1 MAKVYAAI
9 GYANLVETS
18 PGVWEEKIEE
28 RKYPG
33 ELNRNTRRLESSGN
47 LNDNVNV
54 ANELSIIAD
63 PFAVNNFHSMRYAE
77 LMGAK
82 WKVTSVDAS
91 RHPRLVLSLGGLYNG
106 QQT

>member
-9 GYANLVETS
+9 GYASMVES
-18 PGVWEEKIEE
+18 APGVHEEKIVEH
-28 RKYPG
+28 KYPG
-33 ELNRNTRRLESSGN
+33 ELTRNTRRLESSGN

-63 PFAVNNFHSMRYAE
+63 PFAVNNFHSMRYVE
-77 LMGAK
+77 LWGAK

-91 RHPRLVLSLGGLYNG
+91 RHPRLVLSLGGVYTDG
-106 QQT
+106 

>member
-1 MAKVYAAI
+1 MAKVYVTI
-9 GYANLVETS
+9 GYAKHVETT
-18 PGVWEEKIEE
+18 PGVYEEEFEE

-33 ELNRNTRRLESSGN
+33 ELTRNNRRLEASGN

-63 PFAVNNFHSMRYAE
+63 PFDKNNFHSIRYAE
-77 LMGAK
+77 LMGAR

-91 RHPRLVLSLGGLYNG
+91 RHPRLVLSLGGLYNA
-106 QQT
+106 QQA

>member
-1 MAKVYAAI
+1 MAKVHVAI
-9 GYANLVETS
+9 GYAEMVETT
-18 PGVWEEKIEE
+18 PGVCEEKIKE

-33 ELNRNTRRLESSGN
+33 ELIRNTRRLESSGN

-63 PFAVNNFHSMRYAE
+63 PFAVNNFHSMRYAD
-77 LMGAK
+77 LRGAK

-106 QQT
+106 

>member
-1 MAKVYAAI
+1 MAKVYVTI
-9 GYANLVETS
+9 GYVEHVETT
-18 PGVWEEKIEE
+18 PGVWEEKIKE

-63 PFAVNNFHSMRYAE
+63 PFAINNFHSMRYAE

-91 RHPRLVLSLGGLYNG
+91 RHPRLVLLLGGLYNA
-106 QQT
+106 QQA